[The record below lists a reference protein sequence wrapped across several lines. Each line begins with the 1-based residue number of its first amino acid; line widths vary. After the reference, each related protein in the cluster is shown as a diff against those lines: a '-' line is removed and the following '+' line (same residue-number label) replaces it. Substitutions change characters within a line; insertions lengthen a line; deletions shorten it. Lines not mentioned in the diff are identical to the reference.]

1 MKRMCHD
8 LGDHKYAKP
17 GENLDNQIAELL
29 LENGATPELA
39 LKVQLVAR
47 NVSFSNEVKNPRM
60 MKAVLDQHPELG
72 VVQDA
77 DRLDAIGA
85 IGIGRTF
92 TFTGASQPER
102 SMLETIDHFKEK
114 LERLESMMKVWLPV
128 FIRKLRSL
136 TFSRRIPGSSSP
148 VKGQR
153 GYRCFANGG
162 TKSMRSLNNVWF

>member
-1 MKRMCHD
+1 MLIMKRMCHD

-114 LERLESMMKVWLPV
+114 LERLESMMKV
-128 FIRKLRSL
+128 
-136 TFSRRIPGSSSP
+136 
-148 VKGQR
+148 
-153 GYRCFANGG
+153 
-162 TKSMRSLNNVWF
+162 